1 MGFSWGTRPTS
12 APATSSSGSTGNSST
27 TNINA
32 SVYIGNDVS
41 TYTEGNYTY
50 GTGVSYDNIYVDIG
64 SNLARFLVPSNE
76 TENSTTGIYEDER
89 FPGVQIISNVPG
101 SFSVNES
108 RKRRSQPVKRA
119 APQLI
124 TPTSSIGDAIAEAFA
139 TLQQAV
145 NNAISN
151 GVQQIENVAADIQ
164 NLASVTTQSA
174 QRIAINGL
182 AEINTIMSNVTDG
195 FSACAEAAGNLF
207 IGPIRVAQND
217 AEKCIS
223 DKVNEALNITAN
235 TLASLQ
241 DALSGVEKIQAE
253 IDACAAL
260 NNSNFL
266 TEEFV
271 RSSCYATVNIYFN
284 FAEYL
289 MFFISSS
296 RFYSILKAKRFYYH
310 SK

>member
-12 APATSSSGSTGNSST
+12 APSSSSSGSAGNSTS

-32 SVYIGNDVS
+32 SVYIGNNVS
-41 TYTEGNYTY
+41 PYTEGGNYTY

-64 SNLARFLVPSNE
+64 SSLARFLDPSNE
-76 TENSTTGIYEDER
+76 TENSTNGIYEDER
-89 FPGVQIISNVPG
+89 FPGVQIISSVPG
-101 SFSVNES
+101 SFLVNGT
-108 RKRRSQPVKRA
+108 RRRRSQPVKRA
-119 APQLI
+119 APELV
-124 TPTSSIGDAIAEAFA
+124 TPTTTIGNAIAEAFA
-139 TLQQAV
+139 NFQQAV

-164 NLASVTTQSA
+164 NLVSVTTQSA

-217 AEKCIS
+217 ATKCIS
-223 DKVNEALNITAN
+223 DKVNEALNITAD
-235 TLASLQ
+235 TMTSLQ
-241 DALSGVEKIQAE
+241 NALSGVEKMQAE

-284 FAEYL
+284 FVEYL
-289 MFFISSS
+289 MLF
-296 RFYSILKAKRFYYH
+296 LGH
-310 SK
+310 SLHLGSTQY